1 MPTFAI
7 SKPATAG
14 PIIWA
19 ALNEVEF
26 NATAL
31 GRSSSPTISATKVCL
46 TGASSAAAEPDRK
59 ANTYTCQSRMN
70 PAIVRTPRSER
81 KHAHRCLREHQE
93 LALIEPVRSRSRPGQ
108 EQKLRR
114 ELQAHHNT
122 QR

>member
-14 PIIWA
+14 PIICA

-59 ANTYTCQSRMN
+59 ANTYTCQSRMT
-70 PAIVRTPRSER
+70 PAIVRTPSMSASTPIVAWVSIRS
-81 KHAHRCLREHQE
+81 LR
-93 LALIEPVRSRSRPGQ
+93 
-108 EQKLRR
+108 
-114 ELQAHHNT
+114 
-122 QR
+122 